1 MTPSRLHLVPH
12 THWDREWYEPH
23 DVFRVRLVA
32 MVDGLLDLLESDPGY
47 RFTLDGQAAAVDDYL
62 ALRPENAGRVAA
74 AVERGQL
81 AIGPF
86 LILLDEFCGDGE
98 TIVRNLEL
106 GIRSS
111 RGVASEMRVGY
122 LPDMFGH
129 AAQMPQILVGFG
141 IRDAALW
148 RGVPSGIRRH
158 AFRWTAP
165 NGDWVRTENLW
176 DGYGSALKLFEPLSK
191 AAALIEDY
199 LDQNAEWFDG
209 EDVAGMYGTDHM
221 LPRADLGEVVRAT
234 ALATDRLGE
243 MLTLGELVARRDHSE
258 AALAALPETTGE
270 LRSHARGNLL
280 PGVLSVRTNLK
291 AAMAESERRLAT
303 AERLDAV
310 AGDGDIRAFLDR
322 AWYRLVESTAHDSAT
337 GCGVDETAEQV
348 ETRIHEAGHIA
359 RGLIDQRMR
368 ALSRLAPRGTVLA
381 FNQAGRSRVVQ
392 VELTLDGDE
401 APQGTQLLEH
411 LPTTIGDEVLAPG
424 DLEKVIRRIHGQ
436 ELFGRQIRSYAW
448 VDHGL
453 DFVVA
458 DEADGTFDLAAFTS
472 ELRARAATGDPAPWR
487 VRTLVPPSVR
497 VLAESTAPGLGL
509 VVVDPATAALGD
521 RPVTVDGHTLSN
533 GLVEVEVRVDG
544 AINVVHL
551 ASGRR
556 SEGAC
561 VLVDDGD
568 CGDSYNF
575 GPVPDGTVDGQGQVT
590 ITVAESGPLRA
601 RIVVTRRLLLPARL
615 GADRASRSPEVVE
628 QLVVTT
634 YELRT
639 GDDFCRVTVEL
650 VNRAADHRLRL
661 LVPTR
666 ESDVATSASAGQYGV
681 TVRGRTAEGGWGEF
695 PLPTF
700 PGTRF
705 VHAGGVAVLLRRVTE
720 FEVVE
725 GQGGGPDAIALTLVR
740 SVGMMSVNTH
750 PLRDEPA
757 GSEIPV
763 PGAQYLGTT
772 VRVELALSPAWAEWD
787 APELM
792 AAADVFRFE
801 PVAVS
806 GSGDGV
812 GEIPLPPLQAPGDV
826 VLESLRRLPDG
837 LEARFV
843 NYAPAPR
850 TLAVTTDR
858 PWRRTDLAGEVLDD
872 DVDPT
877 LLSVPVSTIVTLRS
891 AH

>member
-1 MTPSRLHLVPH
+1 MAPSRLLLVPH

-32 MVDGLLDLLESDPGY
+32 MIDGLLEILESDPGY

-62 ALRPENAGRVAA
+62 ALRPENAGRVAD
-74 AVERGQL
+74 AVIRGQL
-81 AIGPF
+81 GIGPF

-111 RGVASEMRVGY
+111 RALASEMRVGY

-148 RGVPSGIRRH
+148 RGVPNGIRRH

-176 DGYGSALKLFEPLSK
+176 DGYGSALKLFEPLPK

-199 LDQNAEWFDG
+199 LDRNAEWFDG

-221 LPRADLGEVVRAT
+221 LPRPDLGDVVKDTR
-234 ALATDRLGE
+234 LATDRLGE
-243 MLTLGELVARRDHSE
+243 MLTLGELIARRDHSD
-258 AALAALPETTGE
+258 AALAALPEVTGE

-291 AAMAESERRLAT
+291 GAMADSERRLTT

-310 AGDGDIRAFLDR
+310 AGDGDVRAFLDR

-348 ETRIHEAGHIA
+348 EFRIHEAGHIA
-359 RGLIDQRMR
+359 RGLVDQRMR

-392 VELTLDGDE
+392 VELTLDGQE
-401 APQGTQLLEH
+401 APLGTQLLAH
-411 LPTTIGDEVLAPG
+411 LPTTIGDEVLATG
-424 DLEKVIRRIHGQ
+424 DLEKVMRRIHGQ
-436 ELFGRQIRSYAW
+436 ELFGRRIRSYAW
-448 VDHGL
+448 DDHGL
-453 DFVVA
+453 DLVVA
-458 DEADGTFDLAAFTS
+458 DEADGTFDLATFTA
-472 ELRARAATGDPAPWR
+472 ELRARVATEDPTPWR
-487 VRTLVPPSVR
+487 VRTLVPPSIR
-497 VLAESTAPGLGL
+497 ILAEKTAPGLGL
-509 VVVDPATAALGD
+509 VVVDPSRGRLGD
-521 RPVTVDGHTLSN
+521 SPVTVDGHTLSN
-533 GLVEVEVRVDG
+533 GLVEVGVRADG
-544 AINVVHL
+544 AINIVHL
-551 ASGRR
+551 ATGRR

-575 GPVPDGTVDGQGQVT
+575 GPVPGGTVDAQGQVT
-590 ITVAESGPLRA
+590 ITVAEPGPLRA
-601 RIVVTRRLLLPARL
+601 RIVVTRRLRLPARL
-615 GADRASRSPEVVE
+615 GDDRKSRAVEVVE
-628 QLVVTT
+628 QLVVST

-639 GDDFCRVTVEL
+639 GEDFCRVTVEL

-661 LVPTR
+661 LVATR
-666 ESDVATSASAGQYGV
+666 ERGVATSASAGQYAV

-700 PGTRF
+700 PATRF
-705 VHAGGVAVLLRRVTE
+705 VHAGGVTVLLRRLTE
-720 FEVVE
+720 YEVVA

-740 SVGMMSVNTH
+740 SVGLMSVNTH

-757 GSEIPV
+757 GSELPV
-763 PGAQYLGTT
+763 PGAQYLGTPMH
-772 VRVELALSPAWAEWD
+772 VELAIAPGWSGHE
-787 APELM
+787 APELI

-806 GSGDGV
+806 GSGDGAE
-812 GEIPLPPLQAPGDV
+812 EIPVPPLETSGDV

-843 NYAPAPR
+843 NYASAPR

-858 PWRRTDLAGEVLDD
+858 PWRRTDLAGEVLDE

-877 LLSVPVSTIVTLRS
+877 TLSVPGSTIVTLRS
-891 AH
+891 EH